1 MIKKNWSGVDPTITD
16 GNLTIMLVP
25 AADVT
30 DPTAPTATLLN
41 GATAQDITYD
51 LVADSGWN
59 HTPGN
64 ESISIN
70 RLTLRQALE
79 IEGRQNDTLEITYAW
94 DASIT
99 APDTQVDDF
108 LVEGERY
115 YAFAR
120 WGVDHET
127 DFAAGDKVDVFPVTC
142 GRKRKVAPST
152 GAEQQKTVAL
162 KPFGTVLDDVAV
174 TGV

>member
-1 MIKKNWSGVDPTITD
+1 MAIKKNWSGIAPTITD
-16 GNLTIMLVP
+16 GNFVAVLVP
-25 AADVT
+25 AAEVT
-30 DPTAPTATLLN
+30 NPESPSAALLN
-41 GATAQDITYD
+41 GETSLDVTYD

-64 ESISIN
+64 EEIAIN
-70 RLTLRQALE
+70 RLTLRQALTL
-79 IEGRQNDTLEITYAW
+79 EGRQNDTLEVTYGWSATPEV
-94 DASIT
+94 DE
-99 APDTQVDDF
+99 TQIDDF

-115 YAFAR
+115 YAFTR
-120 WGVDHET
+120 WGVDHDT
-127 DFAAGDKVDVFPVTC
+127 DFDAGDTVDVFPVTC

-174 TGV
+174 AA